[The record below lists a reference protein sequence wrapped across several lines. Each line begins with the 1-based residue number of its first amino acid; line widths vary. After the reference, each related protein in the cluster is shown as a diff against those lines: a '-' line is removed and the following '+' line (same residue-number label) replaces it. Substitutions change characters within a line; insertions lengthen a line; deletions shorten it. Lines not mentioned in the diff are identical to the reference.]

1 MILTADKVKVSAFI
15 LLVELPVRLERV
27 GVLRRRAE
35 RSRDRLA
42 NRVDDGLKVFVILKH
57 CPEARTLAT
66 CLLFKLV
73 VDDWSKH
80 RTYTMSY
87 CP

>member
-27 GVLRRRAE
+27 GVLRRGTE

-42 NRVDDGLKVFVILKH
+42 NRVDDGLKVFVIFKH
-57 CPEARTLAT
+57 GPQARSLPA
-66 CLLFKLV
+66 CLLLKLV